1 MTVQAPE
8 RAQPQTKSR
17 ETTFLK
23 GAMEAKIGTD
33 VSDDDATPRPVF
45 KTIGLKAST
54 ETLKANNTK
63 QPSSSDLKTAQY
75 TPTTPSSATTSSRS
89 STLTSTKAE
98 RDQLAMTTLTPEQ
111 SKIRH
116 KFSISRKKKRLQ
128 KQAQEL
134 EDQRL
139 KEEANEALRRKHGEY
154 HPPGHTPGLIH
165 NHRPPQHHDH
175 QQIERSRSLTNMR
188 QQYQQPLQPMHRYPS
203 TSRIASPTSFS
214 PSSPT
219 SPRSCTSSVSSSTHS
234 SRHNS
239 YTNGHNPQRP
249 TSPMREQ
256 RSVQID
262 LSQVNPHLNDLE
274 SLDAEGILS
283 GHWDSNSEDDHGLSF
298 NQSGYRNSSKRS
310 MDSTASESSYQ
321 TDQSSINPPSALTRH
336 HRANR
341 STLSIDTRPLP
352 THSNHHPS
360 ISQQISGDTRVSDYR
375 SDSRQSNHRR
385 GDSRLSNYHEN
396 QSDQSVVEMT
406 EVNSP
411 PSIHPLDQSRHQSW
425 PLNGDRLMPNHD
437 PHNEKNR
444 SVSSLSRYPTPARS
458 RDPLVERYLLSTGG
472 GNGSLAST
480 GSPSTTNLHSHRHH
494 SHSHYGRRLSNDMTA
509 TEALRAKA
517 GSRATYRTR
526 GDDSWSAHDTEVS
539 QDGHNHNN
547 YLAPLPPFQ
556 MGPAY
561 ARVPK
566 RKYCKWCC
574 GGCRWWVLLL
584 CILIPAGIMALAAVF
599 LWHHFQVCEPIDP
612 NGLAPMV
619 YMVDPTTIQG
629 IALEYQTLTKGS
641 IRIVDSPDPN
651 EYKVIMR
658 LQRQF
663 YKMENREDLTGFQSE
678 YLPNGYSRY
687 VLDDAANNHRG
698 FFVASALCSTSILTI
713 EMPRT
718 LPGRGEIA
726 IDALIDQQD
735 LTIDLDQTL
744 VRNTTWR
751 IRTLSN
757 KGVVVKSLNIDALTI
772 SSTSTTPSSIVLE
785 SVVVQN
791 QLSVVSVSGNIQAAV
806 GFDPRGPNGTTTTSA
821 PLPQPTSSSPSSSSA
836 MVSLNTLD
844 GEIQFDLK
852 AWNQTCTFKVGSPTI
867 QVTKAGAVVLDFANS
882 TTGGGGGGGGGWING
897 THFDRN
903 GLVVDLGYNSVSGTF
918 KALSG
923 NGTIVPSNA
932 TTTATMSSTRTSARP
947 SSTTTSV
954 MPTPTLPGPLM
965 GAGGSLVPAQLLVQ
979 ANRKV
984 TINFP

>member
-1 MTVQAPE
+1 
-8 RAQPQTKSR
+8 
-17 ETTFLK
+17 
-23 GAMEAKIGTD
+23 
-33 VSDDDATPRPVF
+33 
-45 KTIGLKAST
+45 
-54 ETLKANNTK
+54 
-63 QPSSSDLKTAQY
+63 
-75 TPTTPSSATTSSRS
+75 
-89 STLTSTKAE
+89 
-98 RDQLAMTTLTPEQ
+98 
-111 SKIRH
+111 
-116 KFSISRKKKRLQ
+116 
-128 KQAQEL
+128 
-134 EDQRL
+134 
-139 KEEANEALRRKHGEY
+139 
-154 HPPGHTPGLIH
+154 
-165 NHRPPQHHDH
+165 
-175 QQIERSRSLTNMR
+175 
-188 QQYQQPLQPMHRYPS
+188 
-203 TSRIASPTSFS
+203 
-214 PSSPT
+214 
-219 SPRSCTSSVSSSTHS
+219 
-234 SRHNS
+234 
-239 YTNGHNPQRP
+239 
-249 TSPMREQ
+249 
-256 RSVQID
+256 
-262 LSQVNPHLNDLE
+262 
-274 SLDAEGILS
+274 
-283 GHWDSNSEDDHGLSF
+283 
-298 NQSGYRNSSKRS
+298 
-310 MDSTASESSYQ
+310 
-321 TDQSSINPPSALTRH
+321 
-336 HRANR
+336 
-341 STLSIDTRPLP
+341 
-352 THSNHHPS
+352 
-360 ISQQISGDTRVSDYR
+360 
-375 SDSRQSNHRR
+375 
-385 GDSRLSNYHEN
+385 
-396 QSDQSVVEMT
+396 
-406 EVNSP
+406 
-411 PSIHPLDQSRHQSW
+411 
-425 PLNGDRLMPNHD
+425 
-437 PHNEKNR
+437 
-444 SVSSLSRYPTPARS
+444 
-458 RDPLVERYLLSTGG
+458 
-472 GNGSLAST
+472 
-480 GSPSTTNLHSHRHH
+480 
-494 SHSHYGRRLSNDMTA
+494 MTA

-629 IALEYQTLTKGS
+629 IALEYQTQTKGS

-687 VLDDAANNHRG
+687 VLD
-698 FFVASALCSTSILTI
+698 
-713 EMPRT
+713 
-718 LPGRGEIA
+718 
-726 IDALIDQQD
+726 
-735 LTIDLDQTL
+735 
-744 VRNTTWR
+744 
-751 IRTLSN
+751 
-757 KGVVVKSLNIDALTI
+757 SLNIDALTI

-882 TTGGGGGGGGGWING
+882 TNGGGGGGGGGWING